1 VSVDLC
7 PPDGRYFANLSAFRG
22 ERTSKRVP
30 CAAFSQFR
38 CICIVPSISVISW
51 SRVERYE
58 YTARVE
64 EKRIARRILEGKL
77 ESDDLDDVY
86 GWMKLKLTL
95 AQGMEGC

>member
-1 VSVDLC
+1 
-7 PPDGRYFANLSAFRG
+7 
-22 ERTSKRVP
+22 
-30 CAAFSQFR
+30 
-38 CICIVPSISVISW
+38 VISW